1 MKIEELSELVL
12 PGGLFRTGLI
22 LAGQRS
28 PQDVRRQIDRWVK
41 SGRILKL
48 RRGVY
53 MLVKPYVELAAHP
66 FVVANTLKKASY
78 VSLQSALAH
87 YGMIPEYVPVTTSI
101 TTGRP
106 EEVETPIGRFQ
117 FRHVA
122 PQLFFGFTEIEISR
136 NQQVL
141 LATAQKALIDLLYL
155 TAHSDDVD
163 YLRELR
169 LERPEHFDL
178 AKLHRAAERS
188 GSSKVERCVDRL
200 TKLWELDVSDETTS
214 D

>member
-12 PGGLFRTGLI
+12 PGGLFRTGQI

-41 SGRILKL
+41 RGRILKL

-53 MLVKPYVELAAHP
+53 MLVKPYVELTAHP
-66 FVVANTLKKASY
+66 FLVANTLKRASY

-87 YGMIPEYVPVTTSI
+87 YGLIPEYVPVITSI

-106 EEVETPIGRFQ
+106 EEVETPVGRFQ

-122 PQLFFGFTEIEISR
+122 PRLFYGFTEIEISR
-136 NQQVL
+136 NQPIL
-141 LATAQKALIDLLYL
+141 LAAPQKAIIDLLYM
-155 TAHSDDVD
+155 TPSSDEIE
-163 YLRELR
+163 YIRELR
-169 LERPEHFDL
+169 LRRPEHFNIADL
-178 AKLHRAAERS
+178 QKSAERS
-188 GSSKVERCVDRL
+188 GSSKVKRSVDRL
-200 TKLWELDVSDETTS
+200 NKLWELDGSDETTS